1 MTTILREFALDAGSP
16 SIMNVAMCLSLFFSD
31 TLVLLC

>member
-1 MTTILREFALDAGSP
+1 MTTILREFALEAGSP
-16 SIMNVAMCLSLFFSD
+16 SITNVAMCLSFFSSD